1 MTYDQALSYIH
12 SLEKFGIN
20 PGLERIAALC
30 NAIGNPQDEL
40 KFIHVAGTN
49 GKGSTSTMLSEIM
62 QTAGY
67 KTGLF
72 TSPYVVDFRE
82 RIQINGKMISQKD
95 LAAFVS
101 KIEPMVSE
109 LAANGVQITEFEF
122 ITAIAFLCFAS
133 NECDVVV
140 LEVGLGGRF
149 DSTNIIKNPLVSVI
163 TSISRDH
170 TAVLGDTIE
179 KIAAEKCGI
188 IKQNGLTVSYPEQPV
203 QALEVIMKTAAEKC
217 NTLYIPSLDAIQ
229 IVEESI
235 RGTQAVIDGLPL
247 RVPFMGEHMV
257 YNASVAVTAARAICQ
272 RGIMLSDEH
281 IAKGIASARIP
292 ARMEILGEE
301 PLTIFDG
308 GHNVGCALAL
318 EAVIKRHLSGRKII
332 AVCGMMADKDY
343 DAYLKIVAPLFKT
356 LIATKP
362 NNARALDAQKL
373 ADTAKKHCKNIIAT
387 KSPMEAYNTAKE
399 LAGKDDVII
408 VCGSFYLAAEVREKL
423 IILKYKIQS
432 TNLEI

>member
-30 NAIGNPQDEL
+30 NALGNPQDKL
-40 KFIHVAGTN
+40 KYIHVAGTN

-95 LAAFVS
+95 LAVFVS
-101 KIEPMVSE
+101 EIEPVVSE
-109 LAANGVQITEFEF
+109 LAVNGVQITEFEF
-122 ITAIAFLCFAS
+122 ITATAFLYFAR
-133 NECDVVV
+133 NECDVVM
-140 LEVGLGGRF
+140 LEAGLGGRF
-149 DSTNIIKNPLVSVI
+149 DSTNIINNPLVSAI
-163 TSISRDH
+163 TSISMDH

-188 IKQNGLTVSYPEQPV
+188 IKQNGLTVSYPKQPA
-203 QALEVIMKTAAEKC
+203 QALKMIKKTVAAKG
-217 NTLYIPSLDAIQ
+217 NMLYIPDLNAIQ
-229 IVEESI
+229 IIDDSI
-235 RGTQAVIDGLPL
+235 LGTQAVIAGLPL
-247 RVPFMGEHMV
+247 QVPLMGEHMV
-257 YNASVAVTAARAICQ
+257 YNASVAITAARVVRQ
-272 RGIMLSDEH
+272 KGIMISDED
-281 IAKGIASARIP
+281 IAQGIEAARIP

-301 PLTIFDG
+301 PLIIVDG
-308 GHNVGCALAL
+308 GHNAGCAQAL
-318 EAVIKRHLSGRKII
+318 EAVIKKHLSGRKII

-343 DAYLKIVAPLFKT
+343 NAYLKIVAPFFET

-362 NNARALDAQKL
+362 DNSRALDAQIL
-373 ADTAKKHCKNIIAT
+373 ADTTKKHCKNIIT
-387 KSPMEAYNTAKE
+387 IEDPWDAYSQAKN
-399 LAGKDDVII
+399 LANKDDVII
-408 VCGSFYLAAEVREKL
+408 VCGSFYLAAEVREKI
-423 IILKYKIQS
+423 IILKHKI
-432 TNLEI
+432 